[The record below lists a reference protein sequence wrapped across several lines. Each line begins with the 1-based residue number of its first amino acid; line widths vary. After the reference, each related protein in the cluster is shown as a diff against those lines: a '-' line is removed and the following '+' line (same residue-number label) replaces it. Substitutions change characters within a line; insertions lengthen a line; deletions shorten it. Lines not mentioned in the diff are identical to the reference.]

1 MQNPL
6 NSKVAPKRE
15 SIKLP
20 HNPANVARGNT
31 HSCFKPTTLVEHV
44 AVNKPKRTNVKPI
57 TLPANAAASS
67 PVLVTPPFVPF
78 LTGYILKKKK
88 PNIRYGCPRNKT
100 ENKRGR
106 KLPNNSKIKLKVF
119 VGTWQFIMQAAHD

>member
-78 LTGYILKKKK
+78 RTGYILKNKK
-88 PNIRYGCPRNKT
+88 PISDMDAY
-100 ENKRGR
+100 E
-106 KLPNNSKIKLKVF
+106 IKLKIKGEENYLTTVK
-119 VGTWQFIMQAAHD
+119 